1 MVHRQEG
8 RGLSTQPAT
17 TPPMTVDDPILLQ
30 SHRCCAEVTRANA
43 KNFYH
48 GLRLSRSEHRRA
60 LYAVYAWMRAA
71 DDTAD
76 RPGPVL
82 ERLEALDEFE
92 AETMALFAG
101 EAVRPDTFW
110 PALAD
115 SIARFG
121 LEPVQF
127 IRLLEGMRWDLQ
139 SGVCETEDDLSLYC
153 ARVAST
159 VGLICTT
166 IWGVRSPDATDE
178 ARRLAYLRGHAFQ
191 LTNILR
197 DLREDLT
204 ADQPRSYLPAESYA
218 AFGLTPQAL
227 LAWSD
232 PDACQAF
239 MRHWIE
245 RARLE
250 YRRSRNY
257 ELTIAPAGVAAS
269 TAMRDIYRELL
280 EQIARDPRAALRE
293 RVSVSTSRKVVLALK
308 NARSFGL

>member
-1 MVHRQEG
+1 MNSH
-8 RGLSTQPAT
+8 TAT
-17 TPPMTVDDPILLQ
+17 TPPIPQYAADDPVLLR
-30 SHRCCAEVTRANA
+30 SHDHCAAITRVNA

-48 GLRLSRSEHRRA
+48 GLRLARPEHRRA

-76 RPGPVL
+76 RPGPVH
-82 ERLEALDEFE
+82 ERLDALAAFE
-92 AETMALFAG
+92 SETMALFAG
-101 EAVRPDTFW
+101 GPIPPDAFW
-110 PALAD
+110 PAIAD
-115 SIARFG
+115 SIARFA
-121 LEPVQF
+121 LEPAQF
-127 IRLLEGMRWDLQ
+127 TRLLEGMRWDLETG
-139 SGVCETEDDLSLYC
+139 SCDTEDDLALYC

-159 VGLICTT
+159 VGLICTA
-166 IWGVRSPDATDE
+166 IWGVRSPDAADE
-178 ARRLAYLRGHAFQ
+178 ARRLAYLRGQAFQ

-218 AFGLTPQAL
+218 AFRVTPHTL

-239 MRHWIE
+239 MQHWIE

-280 EQIARDPRAALRE
+280 EQIAKDPRAALQA
-293 RVSVSTSRKVVLALK
+293 RVSVPTSRKVVLALK
-308 NARSFGL
+308 TARSFGL